1 MTNNITVKKNNTIN
15 KSTISSSNKS
25 SKKDNEIKEK
35 KTSKKES
42 IDIQDFG
49 SSDDEPILKKKK
61 STSKNNIPPSR
72 TETKQETIHR
82 NLDITILGDMK
93 INDRYSKIIYLG
105 LECIMDMTTGYINGP
120 KFCSLASHES
130 KRFDNYSRSDRY
142 KNLLEYMKSS
152 PEYSRAEII
161 KELKGGRPDLRGTYV
176 HPDLIL
182 DVASWL
188 SPLVLIK
195 VSKILNEWRKMSPHN
210 EIRFHKDIGDAI
222 KEGVGMFGN
231 SQTEYVIRDKIALEE
246 NGIVEV
252 KTPVG
257 FIDVLTDTKIIE
269 VKKYHNWK
277 HALGQIECYG
287 YFYPNRQ
294 KWIYLFDTT
303 EYTDDNISTDLI
315 DEICKSKDVFVKYI

>member
-1 MTNNITVKKNNTIN
+1 
-15 KSTISSSNKS
+15 
-25 SKKDNEIKEK
+25 
-35 KTSKKES
+35 
-42 IDIQDFG
+42 
-49 SSDDEPILKKKK
+49 
-61 STSKNNIPPSR
+61 
-72 TETKQETIHR
+72 
-82 NLDITILGDMK
+82 
-93 INDRYSKIIYLG
+93 
-105 LECIMDMTTGYINGP
+105 MDMTTRYINAT
-120 KFCSLASHES
+120 KFCSSLGNCKTLNKYLSTQ
-130 KRFDNYSRSDRY
+130 RF
-142 KNLLEYMKSS
+142 KNLKLYMNNSLEYSGSIAVSFQDNTSS
-152 PEYSRAEII
+152 NE
-161 KELKGGRPDLRGTYV
+161 LRGTYV

-269 VKKYHNWK
+269 VKKYNYWK
-277 HALGQIECYG
+277 HALGQVECYG

-315 DEICKSKDVFVKYI
+315 DEICKSKDVYVKYI